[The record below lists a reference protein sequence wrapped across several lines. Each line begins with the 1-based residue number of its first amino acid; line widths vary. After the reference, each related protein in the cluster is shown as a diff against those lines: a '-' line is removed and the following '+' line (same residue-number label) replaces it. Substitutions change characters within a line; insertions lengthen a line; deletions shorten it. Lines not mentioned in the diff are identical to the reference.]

1 MYLYHFGLRELPF
14 SLTPN
19 TQFFMQIAPHVEALQ
34 VLHTALAAGEGFIKV
49 TGEVGT
55 GKTLLCR
62 KMLNELGDHYQVAYL
77 PNPYLKADEL
87 RQAVAAELG
96 IAPKGDQHHLTEAI
110 SRRLL
115 ALAGQGKRVVL
126 LLDEAQ
132 ALPDDSLEALR
143 LFTNL
148 ETEYAKLLQ
157 VVLFGQPELEQRLA
171 QSQFRQLRQ
180 RITFSYRLRRLT
192 LEESCGYVEHRLA
205 VAGYQGKPLFSW
217 QQMNWLHRASGGVP
231 RLLNVLCH
239 KTLML
244 AYGAGVRERVSNEML
259 RAAVVDTESA
269 QSLPPWWRENL
280 LMVLSLGMLSLAAT
294 GLALTIYLERFL

>member
-62 KMLNELGDHYQVAYL
+62 KMLNELGNQYQIAYL
-77 PNPYLKADEL
+77 PNPCLSADEL
-87 RQAVAAELG
+87 RQAVATELG
-96 IAPKGDQHHLTEAI
+96 IPQQQDQHRLTEAI
-110 SRRLL
+110 SHRLL
-115 ALAGQGKRVVL
+115 QLAGEGKRVVL

-132 ALPDDSLEALR
+132 ALPDESLEALR

-157 VVLFGQPELEQRLA
+157 VVLFGQPELDRRLA
-171 QSQFRQLRQ
+171 DTQFRQLRQ
-180 RITFSYRLRRLT
+180 RITFSYQLRGLT
-192 LEESCGYVEHRLA
+192 LQETCAYVEHRLA
-205 VAGYQGKPLFSW
+205 IAGYKGESLFSW
-217 QQMNWLHRASGGVP
+217 QQMAWLHRASNGIP

-244 AYGAGVRERVSNEML
+244 AYGAGVQGRIDNAMVQ
-259 RAAVVDTESA
+259 AAVADTESA
-269 QSLPPWWRENL
+269 YRLLPWWRENL
-280 LMVLSLGMLSLAAT
+280 LMVMSLMMLTLAAA
-294 GLALTIYLERFL
+294 GLGLSFYLEGSL

>member
-62 KMLNELGDHYQVAYL
+62 KMLNELGNQYQIAYL
-77 PNPYLKADEL
+77 PNPCLSADEL
-87 RQAVAAELG
+87 RRAVASELG
-96 IAPKGDQHHLTEAI
+96 IAQQQDQHRLTEAI
-110 SRRLL
+110 SHRLL
-115 ALAGQGKRVVL
+115 QLAGEGKRVVL

-132 ALPDDSLEALR
+132 ALPDESLEALR

-157 VVLFGQPELEQRLA
+157 VVLFGQPELDRRLA
-171 QSQFRQLRQ
+171 DTHFRQLRQ
-180 RITFSYRLRRLT
+180 RITFSYQLRGLT
-192 LEESCGYVEHRLA
+192 LQETCAYVEHRLA
-205 VAGYQGKPLFSW
+205 IAGYKGQPLFSW
-217 QQMNWLHRASGGVP
+217 QQMAWLHRASNGIP
-231 RLLNVLCH
+231 RLVNVLCH

-244 AYGAGVRERVSNEML
+244 AYGAGVQGRIDNAMVQ
-259 RAAVVDTESA
+259 AAVADTESA
-269 QSLPPWWRENL
+269 YGLLPWWRENL
-280 LMVLSLGMLSLAAT
+280 LMVMSLMMLTLAAA
-294 GLALTIYLERFL
+294 GLGLSFYLEGGL

>member
-19 TQFFMQIAPHVEALQ
+19 TQFFMQLAPHVEALQ

-62 KMLNELGDHYQVAYL
+62 KMLNELGDQYQIAYL

-110 SRRLL
+110 SHRLME
-115 ALAGQGKRVVL
+115 LAGQGKRVVL

-132 ALPDDSLEALR
+132 ALPDESLEALR

-171 QSQFRQLRQ
+171 ESKFRQLRQ
-180 RITFSYRLRRLT
+180 RITFSYKLRGLT
-192 LEESCGYVEHRLA
+192 LEEACGYVEHRLA
-205 VAGYQGKPLFSW
+205 VAGYQGNPLFSW
-217 QQMNWLHRASGGVP
+217 QQMNWLHRASGGIP
-231 RLLNVLCH
+231 RLLNVLCN
-239 KTLML
+239 KALML
-244 AYGAGVRERVSNEML
+244 AYGAGERKRISNEMV
-259 RAAVVDTESA
+259 RSAVSDTEAA
-269 QSLPPWWRENL
+269 QTLLPWWRENL
-280 LMVLSLGMLSLAAT
+280 LMVLSLTMLAVAGT
-294 GLALTIYLERFL
+294 GLALSLYLEGPL